1 MDTLIRI
8 VAVVMIALLF
18 PCALWA
24 DEARI
29 EHLALL
35 TSFAMI
41 DYSQSEDM
49 FFGRDGYHEVNPVL
63 GQSPTRQD
71 LLLFGAVGLCLSY
84 ALTEILPSTWK
95 LIVMDSIIATEKMN
109 IEENRTVYKGW
120 NTEGPPLRGR
130 TMDGIPIMVSLRF

>member
-1 MDTLIRI
+1 MNTLIRI
-8 VAVVMIALLF
+8 VAVVMIVLSF

-24 DEARI
+24 DETSI

-35 TSFAMI
+35 TSLAMI

-49 FFGRDGYHEVNPVL
+49 FFDHDGYHEVNPIL
-63 GQSPTRQD
+63 GQSPSRQD
-71 LLLFGAVGLCLSY
+71 LLLFGAVGICLSY
-84 ALTEILPSTWK
+84 ALTEILPATWK
-95 LIVMDSIIATEKMN
+95 QIVMDSIIATEKLN

-130 TMDGIPIMVSLRF
+130 TMDGIPIMISLRF